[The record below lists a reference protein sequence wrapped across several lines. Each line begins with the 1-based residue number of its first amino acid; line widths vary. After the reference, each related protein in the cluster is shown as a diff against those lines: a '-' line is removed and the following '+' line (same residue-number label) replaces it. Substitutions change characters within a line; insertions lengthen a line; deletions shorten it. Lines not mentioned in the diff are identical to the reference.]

1 MIEVSGASHSDV
13 RITDLSLTDA
23 QLSDV
28 DVTRANFWR
37 VRMRGVWIGEA
48 EINGQIEGLRINGV
62 EVGPLIEAELD
73 RRHPHR
79 ATMRP
84 DDIAGFH
91 EAWDILSPLWAG
103 TVDRARALPPE
114 LLHERVDGEV
124 HHPDAAA
131 PGLLRPTSG
140 CAARSSVTRRRGVP

>member
-1 MIEVSGASHSDV
+1 MIEVSGASHSGV

-23 QLSDV
+23 QLSDI

-62 EVGPLIEAELD
+62 DVGPLIEAELD

-79 ATMRP
+79 AKMRP
-84 DDIAGFH
+84 DDVAGFH
-91 EAWDILSPLWAG
+91 EACRRSGSP
-103 TVDRARALPPE
+103 
-114 LLHERVDGEV
+114 RV
-124 HHPDAAA
+124 
-131 PGLLRPTSG
+131 R
-140 CAARSSVTRRRGVP
+140 C